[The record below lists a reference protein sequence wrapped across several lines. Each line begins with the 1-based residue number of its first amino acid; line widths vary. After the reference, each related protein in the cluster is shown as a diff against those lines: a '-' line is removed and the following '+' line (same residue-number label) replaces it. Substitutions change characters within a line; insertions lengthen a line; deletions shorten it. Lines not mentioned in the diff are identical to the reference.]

1 MRSSRSSNFSCASHA
16 QQNERLLN
24 VIASV
29 AGQLDLLH
37 RATHAEAAARERQFR
52 TLANSIS
59 QLAWMADSEGY
70 IFWYNDRWY
79 KYTGTTLEEMKGWGW
94 QKVHHPDEVGR
105 VVERIKVAFAT
116 GQPWEDTF
124 PSGVKRVNTDGSFRV
139 RFPSS
144 MLRAKLRAGL
154 EPTPTL
160 PSNGNWSRH
169 CARVA
174 TSWSKK

>member
-1 MRSSRSSNFSCASHA
+1 MRESRAE
-16 QQNERLLN
+16 NERLLN

-79 KYTGTTLEEMKGWGW
+79 EYTAESR
-94 QKVHHPDEVGR
+94 KVFQTCHLIHPDVSHDHR
-105 VVERIKVAFAT
+105 HVMS
-116 GQPWEDTF
+116 
-124 PSGVKRVNTDGSFRV
+124 SGVCQKIP
-139 RFPSS
+139 RFTEWTNF
-144 MLRAKLRAGL
+144 
-154 EPTPTL
+154 EPF
-160 PSNGNWSRH
+160 GR
-169 CARVA
+169 
-174 TSWSKK
+174 